1 MKIGPNNWRA
11 VSIGSSGVPRTAAGC
26 NVERAASKLKKL
38 GLELAYTHLGPCFF
52 VYEKKGPSNY
62 LCHFNF
68 MDGEKN
74 QIPITEEKINYFRW
88 MKERFGRI
96 KSKEEMQEMD
106 AQAKRD
112 AATEKRNASNK
123 WWEDHK
129 KGIIAD
135 AKKISGRVTPRII
148 SIPNSLGR
156 VS

>member
-1 MKIGPNNWRA
+1 MKIGPDNWRA

-26 NVERAASKLKKL
+26 NVERAAAKLKKL
-38 GLELAYTHLGPCFF
+38 GLKLAWTHLGPCFF
-52 VYEKKGPSNY
+52 VYEKKAQEY
-62 LCHFNF
+62 ICHFNF
-68 MDGEKN
+68 MDGEQN

-96 KSKEEMQEMD
+96 KSKAEMREMD
-106 AQAKRD
+106 AQQKRD
-112 AATEKRNASNK
+112 DATDAKNASNK

-135 AKKISGRVTPRII
+135 AKRISGRVTAPII